1 MPDYRHRIET
11 TEAADSYVAPQVSSA
26 GMLVAVGTAPVNMA
40 ADPAAAVNEPVIA
53 FSFAE
58 AKAQLGYSDDFENYT
73 LCQVMDNSFR
83 KAGVGPVVF
92 INVLDPA
99 EHVSTLTEVTAAVVN
114 RLATVEQT
122 GILTD
127 GLTVKNG
134 STTLVEGTDYTIS
147 FGDEGYLKITILM
160 TTPPA
165 SVSVSG
171 SKLNPAAVT
180 KTEIIGGYDVA
191 TGKETGIEAIQKVYP
206 KFNLVPGILSV
217 PKWSAD
223 PDVAA
228 VVAAKVHNIN
238 GVFNIFSVVDI
249 DTDTY
254 KLYTG
259 LNTARTAMGVT
270 DPDVL
275 LLWPKVKK
283 GGVAYDYSAV
293 WPAVA
298 ALCDAEHGDIP
309 YKNPSNEDLGASAA
323 VLNDGTEILLDFS
336 KAELVNSYGIATAI
350 NFQGWKTWGD
360 ETAAYPGSTSASQ
373 RYIASRRMLAW
384 LRNHFVLTYCSKV
397 DEAMNPRLIESV
409 LNSENEFLNGLAA
422 IGAVPSGTK
431 IVYDEEANTPGNMIN
446 GEVVFGIEWA
456 AWPPAKHIVA
466 EYRFIPELISNA
478 LTGGA
483 A

>member
-11 TEAADSYVAPQVSSA
+11 TEAADSYVSPQESSA
-26 GMLVAVGTAPVNMA
+26 GMLVAVGTAPVHMA
-40 ADPAAAVNEPVIA
+40 KDPSAAVNEPIIA
-53 FSFAE
+53 YSFAE
-58 AKAQLGYSDDFENYT
+58 AKEQLGYSDDFDKYT

-83 KAGVGPVVF
+83 KTGVGPVVF

-99 EHVSTLTEVTAAVVN
+99 THATAFDAVTVSVVN
-114 RLATVEQT
+114 RLATVEQD
-122 GILTD
+122 GILED
-127 GLTVKNG
+127 GLVVKNG
-134 STTLVEGTDYTIS
+134 DTALVKGTDYTIS
-147 FGDEGYLKITILM
+147 YSDEGYLKVTILM
-160 TTPPA
+160 ASAPA
-165 SVSVSG
+165 SVTVSG
-171 SKLNPAAVT
+171 SKLNPAGVT
-180 KTEIIGGYDVA
+180 KAQIIGGYNVT
-191 TGKETGIEAIQKVYP
+191 TGKETGIEAITKVFP
-206 KFNLVPGILSV
+206 KFGLVPGILSV
-217 PKWSAD
+217 PKWSSD
-223 PDVAA
+223 PEVAA
-228 VVAAKVHNIN
+228 VIAAKVHNIN

-254 KLYTG
+254 KVYTG

-283 GGVAYDYSAV
+283 GDTVYDYSAV

-298 ALCDAEHGDIP
+298 ALCDADHGDIP

-323 VLNDGTEILLDFS
+323 VLNDGTEVLLDFA
-336 KAELVNSYGIATAI
+336 KAELVNSFGIATAI
-350 NFQGWKTWGD
+350 NFQGWKAWGD
-360 ETAAYPGSTSASQ
+360 ETAAYPGATSASQ

-384 LRNHFVLTYCSKV
+384 LRNHFVLTYCIKV

-409 LNSENEFLNGLAA
+409 VNAENEFLNGLAA
-422 IGAVPSGTK
+422 IGAVPSGTR
-431 IVYDEEANTPGNMIN
+431 IMYDEAANTLGNMIN
-446 GEVVFGIEWA
+446 GEVTFYIEWA